1 MLASLRLHRNYRL
14 YFAGQFVSQ
23 IGTWLQT
30 AAQAWL
36 ILDLTHSA
44 QAVGVLGF
52 CFYGP
57 YAVLGLVGGA
67 LADRWDRRM
76 TLLAGQIGMTVCAAL
91 LAMVVFTNVASVWLI
106 DGIAVI
112 RGTILVFN
120 SPSRQALMVQLVG
133 RSELGNAIALNS
145 SLNNATRI
153 VGPALA
159 GVLIESTGLGWC
171 FALNAISFIPVI
183 VAILAMRPSEFH
195 THADVGKREPLL
207 QSIRSG
213 LRYARHTKTVAVA
226 LSMMFVVSFL
236 AINFNILLPVLARQ
250 TMHGSPRVYG
260 TIAAVFGLGALIGAL
275 ITASR
280 SRASRTLLVV
290 ACAVFGVAQLGTRAA
305 ARLTCRFVRALG
317 NRDRV
322 HHLYGQ
328 HQRAGATGHAGIFA
342 RARRR
347 TLQLCFY
354 RKRTVRI
361 VARGLALRARWHGIR
376 VCDRRCCSHRHG
388 DTWSR
393 DAAVADARRHRAA
406 ASLARRIERGDGVAV
421 QEHAQLARRKL
432 YAAPEGAELAKPR
445 AGRVEPHV
453 VDEFF
458 EDKRIVGVE
467 VDAPLII
474 VEADRTRDHLR
485 DLAMIR
491 APDFAVLGHQLRS
504 LLERQH
510 EPVIR
515 AITLLVHRIETRIA
529 AARDLRPQTRADVR
543 TLFLFADQFV
553 ESGDPLGRLRG

>member
-290 ACAVFGVAQLGTRAA
+290 ACAVFGVAQLVLAPQHGLLAVS
-305 ARLTCRFVRALG
+305 FAL
-317 NRDRV
+317 
-322 HHLYGQ
+322 L
-328 HQRAGATGHAGIFA
+328 ATGIAYTIYTASTNALVQLATPGFLQGRVGGLYNYAFIASGPFGSLLAGWLCERGGTEFA
-342 RARRR
+342 FATGGVAAIAMAILGLVTRPWPMPAGTVRRR
-347 TLQLCFY
+347 
-354 RKRTVRI
+354 R
-361 VARGLALRARWHGIR
+361 
-376 VCDRRCCSHRHG
+376 
-388 DTWSR
+388 
-393 DAAVADARRHRAA
+393 
-406 ASLARRIERGDGVAV
+406 
-421 QEHAQLARRKL
+421 
-432 YAAPEGAELAKPR
+432 
-445 AGRVEPHV
+445 
-453 VDEFF
+453 
-458 EDKRIVGVE
+458 
-467 VDAPLII
+467 
-474 VEADRTRDHLR
+474 
-485 DLAMIR
+485 
-491 APDFAVLGHQLRS
+491 
-504 LLERQH
+504 
-510 EPVIR
+510 
-515 AITLLVHRIETRIA
+515 
-529 AARDLRPQTRADVR
+529 
-543 TLFLFADQFV
+543 
-553 ESGDPLGRLRG
+553 